1 MKNLFLFLITF
12 TFSNLYSQTDYFE
25 GKRNYCELSEN
36 ERIKEIF
43 PLGIKCVQN
52 RQYLGSAIEI
62 FTDVIKI
69 DATFCDAYFWAG
81 YAFRLSNMNKE
92 AVAMYYIAD
101 SLAQNK
107 SIEFKQNLAS
117 TSMIIGADSLA
128 RRKFEEIK
136 EYFPNSPE
144 GFYGVALTST
154 KIGDVIYGLENINIA
169 ENKYN
174 EPNEDAQLLKAILLT
189 LNEKYSESISYYEKI
204 ENKFSK
210 LDHFNGNYALSLY
223 EIGSENKDEKS
234 IKLAKKYYNKV
245 RKKEEL
251 TEYIRSKFEN

>member
-1 MKNLFLFLITF
+1 
-12 TFSNLYSQTDYFE
+12 
-25 GKRNYCELSEN
+25 
-36 ERIKEIF
+36 
-43 PLGIKCVQN
+43 
-52 RQYLGSAIEI
+52 
-62 FTDVIKI
+62 
-69 DATFCDAYFWAG
+69 
-81 YAFRLSNMNKE
+81 
-92 AVAMYYIAD
+92 MYYIAD

-117 TSMIIGADSLA
+117 TSMLIGADSLA

-204 ENKFSK
+204 KNKFSK
-210 LDHFNGNYALSLY
+210 LDHFNANYALSLY

-234 IKLAKKYYNKV
+234 VKLAKKYYNKV
-245 RKKEEL
+245 RRKEEL